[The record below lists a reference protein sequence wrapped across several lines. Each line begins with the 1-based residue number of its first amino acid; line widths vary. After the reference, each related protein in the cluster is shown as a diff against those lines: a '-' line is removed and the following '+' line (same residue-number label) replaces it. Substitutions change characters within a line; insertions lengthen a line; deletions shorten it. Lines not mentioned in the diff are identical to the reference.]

1 MNLTKS
7 ERFEKALHSNAPL
20 FPAGLARVYNVFA
33 STSPVPTAGGPD
45 LLNRS
50 LDPLRIPS
58 RRLPSTA
65 PLHGSLRAHSA
76 RPQLLSSPS
85 PSWGSLKSEHIQ
97 EDSSHKR
104 KNTASKERQKRW
116 AAPTMERVG
125 ALVST
130 RARAARRAIIQA
142 LPSTLPLCSDIQL
155 FRHSLQLSNS
165 DTLPTEPTSSPPAGP
180 TKPRPRSLEEALS
193 DGPSEARSYAADC
206 EKRTPRTEQTTT
218 RSRRSQGCPSLF
230 DARALA

>member
-1 MNLTKS
+1 M
-7 ERFEKALHSNAPL
+7 
-20 FPAGLARVYNVFA
+20 
-33 STSPVPTAGGPD
+33 
-45 LLNRS
+45 NRS
-50 LDPLRIPS
+50 LDPLRIPT

-180 TKPRPRSLEEALS
+180 TKPGPGPLEEALS
-193 DGPSEARSYAADC
+193 DGGPILRCGLRETHTEDGADDHSLPSITRLPVPFQRSGARVETTLQRRNALRVFL
-206 EKRTPRTEQTTT
+206 RTWYL
-218 RSRRSQGCPSLF
+218 SLS
-230 DARALA
+230 LSLSL

>member
-7 ERFEKALHSNAPL
+7 ERFEKALHSNASL
-20 FPAGLARVYNVFA
+20 FPTDLARVYNVFA

-50 LDPLRIPS
+50 LDTLQIPA

-85 PSWGSLKSEHIQ
+85 PSWGSLKSEHSQ
-97 EDSSHKR
+97 KDRSHKR

-165 DTLPTEPTSSPPAGP
+165 DTLHALNPPHRRRGGRRSRGPGAWKRRSPTEAQ
-180 TKPRPRSLEEALS
+180 
-193 DGPSEARSYAADC
+193 SYAADC
-206 EKRTPRTEQTTT
+206 EKRAPSKEQTVT

-230 DARALA
+230 NARALA

>member
-1 MNLTKS
+1 M
-7 ERFEKALHSNAPL
+7 
-20 FPAGLARVYNVFA
+20 
-33 STSPVPTAGGPD
+33 
-45 LLNRS
+45 NRS
-50 LDPLRIPS
+50 LDPLRIAT

-97 EDSSHKR
+97 EDSSQKR

-125 ALVST
+125 ALVSA
-130 RARAARRAIIQA
+130 RARAARWAIIQA
-142 LPSTLPLCSDIQL
+142 LPSTRPPCLDIQL

-165 DTLPTEPTSSPPAGP
+165 DTLPTLNLPHRRRRGRRSRGPGAWKRRSPT
-180 TKPRPRSLEEALS
+180 EAQ
-193 DGPSEARSYAADC
+193 SYAADS
-206 EKRTPRTEQTTT
+206 EKRAPSTEQTAT
-218 RSRRSQGCPSLF
+218 RSRRPQGCPSLF
-230 DARALA
+230 NARALA